1 MIYFKN
7 VDFKTRDLSPLMIY
21 SSWCASPAPSF
32 MEKNIIKIMITKGQG
47 TACTNIERNWKAS
60 PKRADLQTWEVK
72 HPGRQS
78 EKEGVTFPWVQYN
91 GFKSFPIK
99 AEKILKGSL
108 DLIPSPSPSV
118 KIQTMGRKL
127 CLMCKGKTVLDVFVL
142 FLFSK
147 VCWHHPA
154 KFCLITLSKLSR
166 Q

>member
-91 GFKSFPIK
+91 GFKSFQNY
-99 AEKILKGSL
+99 KILIL
-108 DLIPSPSPSV
+108 LCFM
-118 KIQTMGRKL
+118 KIF
-127 CLMCKGKTVLDVFVL
+127 TVCFPLQPLACIFFTPFFTAVYNVERLVL
-142 FLFSK
+142 
-147 VCWHHPA
+147 
-154 KFCLITLSKLSR
+154 
-166 Q
+166 